1 MTALILNGVSY
12 SDNFSTIV
20 RVSRT
25 AKLSVNVRDQDG
37 PGRDP
42 LPTYLKHA
50 RLDMGAN
57 TTTAEARDMAES
69 PTEKQSLVVA
79 PKDPT

>member
-1 MTALILNGVSY
+1 MITLILNGVSY

-20 RVSRT
+20 RVSQT
-25 AKLSVNVRDQDG
+25 AKLSVKVRDQDG

-57 TTTAEARDMAES
+57 TATAEARDVAAS
-69 PTEKQSLVVA
+69 PAEKQSLVVA
-79 PKDPT
+79 LKHPT